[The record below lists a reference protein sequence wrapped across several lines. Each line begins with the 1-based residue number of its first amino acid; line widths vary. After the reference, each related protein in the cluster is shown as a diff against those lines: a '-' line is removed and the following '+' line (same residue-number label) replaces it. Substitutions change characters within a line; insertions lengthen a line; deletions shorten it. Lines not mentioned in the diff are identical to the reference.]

1 MATASRPGR
10 CDGVPAC
17 RQAGSKA
24 AVRTPLQAS
33 ALEDNRLVALSQEGD
48 LTAFNAL
55 VERYQDQV
63 YNLCWRILGLREAAE
78 DATQEAFLAA
88 YRNIRRLRGPS
99 FRAWVLRIAANA
111 ATDELRRR
119 RRRPQVSLDT
129 ATADSEAALDLPDPS
144 AGPEEWALRR
154 ERARRIQAALL
165 TLPGDQRLAVILS
178 DVQGLSYEEIGEA
191 MGSSL
196 GTVKS
201 RISRGRARLRRYLL
215 EQGELSRLGQRPTQ

>member
-1 MATASRPGR
+1 MPPIRAQRRGRASPPLER
-10 CDGVPAC
+10 
-17 RQAGSKA
+17 GSE
-24 AVRTPLQAS
+24 VHLQATVP
-33 ALEDNRLVALSQEGD
+33 EHDRLVALSQEGD

-55 VERYQDQV
+55 VEAYQGQV
-63 YNLCWRILGLREAAE
+63 YSLCWRMLGLREAAE

-88 YRNIRRLRGPS
+88 YRNIRRFRGPG
-99 FRAWVLRIAANA
+99 FRAWLLRIAANA

-119 RRRPQVSLDT
+119 QRRPQVSLEAPTSGSETALDPPDT
-129 ATADSEAALDLPDPS
+129 A
-144 AGPEEWALRR
+144 AGPEELALRR
-154 ERARRIQAALL
+154 ERARHIQAALL

-178 DVQGLSYEEIGEA
+178 DVQGFTYEEIGEA

-215 EQGELSRLGQRPTQ
+215 EQGELFPPGRRPTQ